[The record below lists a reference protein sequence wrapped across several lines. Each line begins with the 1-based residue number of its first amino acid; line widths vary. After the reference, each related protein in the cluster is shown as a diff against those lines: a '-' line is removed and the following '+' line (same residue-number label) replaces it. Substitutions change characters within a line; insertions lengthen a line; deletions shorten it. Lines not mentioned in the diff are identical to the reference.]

1 MTVRIEIADGSMGC
15 FAGKEGRCRMYV
27 ISVKVIELSAGEL
40 VLFGSRAIPS
50 TTHARRCKLQP
61 AAMRDLPRELD
72 EIPLLALGC
81 NIDLCLSDQSSDAWM
96 STRPNTDAVGMRRC
110 FRLCLQVCRSETA

>member
-1 MTVRIEIADGSMGC
+1 MTARIEIADGSMGC
-15 FAGKEGRCRMYV
+15 FAGKEGRCRMYD
-27 ISVKVIELSAGEL
+27 ISVKVIELSAEEL
-40 VLFGSRAIPS
+40 VLFGAIPSS
-50 TTHARRCKLQP
+50 TTHAGKLQP

-81 NIDLCLSDQSSDAWM
+81 IIDLCMSDQSSDAWM
-96 STRPNTDAVGMRRC
+96 STRPNTDAVGVRRC